1 MMLRLVFNMAEMRH
15 CGSAKNAGVK
25 MQECMENAVW
35 KAVKTENS
43 KILGVSAKTKRF
55 LMVFEQ

>member
-1 MMLRLVFNMAEMRH
+1 MAEMRH